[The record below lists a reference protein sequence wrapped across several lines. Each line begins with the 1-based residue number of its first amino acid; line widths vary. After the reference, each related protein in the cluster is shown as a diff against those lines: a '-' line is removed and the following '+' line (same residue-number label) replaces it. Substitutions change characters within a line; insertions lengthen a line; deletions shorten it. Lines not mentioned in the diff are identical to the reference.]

1 MASASAAVE
10 NGFRRSDSSGASA
23 EGYAAD
29 FVVLDR
35 DPFAGAAFVATQ
47 VMQTW
52 IDGERAFSR

>member
-1 MASASAAVE
+1 MYTYDAARLAHAE
-10 NGFRRSDSSGASA
+10 DSSGAIA